1 MSFSSWLAGHV
12 FCDLLQHGR
21 EIEPAIA
28 RKDASLLTHSTPEL
42 ERYFDKPPAELP
54 RQNAFPVAI
63 VLLLF
68 LVAFV
73 LNLLTVLRLFSA
85 LTPPMHALL
94 FFAPSLVMLLS
105 IITASFFLAR
115 GYSVGIA
122 GFYYLFTALMV
133 LTVAQLV
140 FNLLIHGGAAV
151 PLLLAF
157 AALLGCRRVLN
168 GRGFVL
174 FSLYCRTQRIV
185 KVAREVR
192 LRSRG

>member
-1 MSFSSWLAGHV
+1 MSFSSWIAGHV
-12 FCDLLQHGR
+12 FFDLLQHGR

-28 RKDASLLTHSTPEL
+28 RKDASLLTRSTPEL

-63 VLLLF
+63 VMLLF
-68 LVAFV
+68 LVAFA
-73 LNLLTVLRLFSA
+73 LNLLTLLRMFSA
-85 LTPPMHALL
+85 LTPPLHALL
-94 FFAPSLVMLLS
+94 FFAPSLAMLLAM
-105 IITASFFLAR
+105 ITASFLLAR
-115 GYSVGIA
+115 GYSAGIA
-122 GFYYLFTALMV
+122 GFFYLFTALM
-133 LTVAQLV
+133 LATVVQLI

-157 AALLGCRRVLN
+157 AALLACRRMLN

-174 FSLYCRTQRIV
+174 FALYCRTQRIA

-192 LRSRG
+192 LRSKI